1 MLQSFKKFGI
11 KPEIDKFSDKNS
23 PMLDDLNTPST
34 ISFLSNFEDL
44 KSKMILGPYNEENL
58 KNPFMSWFIYSNL
71 LGLLQ
76 KDPEDWFKGGVDT
89 AKFDALVKEYDA
101 VRAQALAAKEAGDKA
116 AMGAA
121 FKRSDE
127 IRDEL
132 KAQGIV
138 IETGASGSSWRK
150 A

>member
-1 MLQSFKKFGI
+1 MSQLLAGRNSNKADLTSGVGLAGVKNEAASFI
-11 KPEIDKFSDKNS
+11 K
-23 PMLDDLNTPST
+23 TA
-34 ISFLSNFEDL
+34 
-44 KSKMILGPYNEENL
+44 
-58 KNPFMSWFIYSNL
+58 NL

-76 KDPEDWFKGGVDT
+76 KDPDEWFKGGVDT
-89 AKFDALVKEYDA
+89 NKFDSLVAEYDQ
-101 VRAQALAAKEAGDKA
+101 VRATAVAAKAAGDKA

-121 FKRSDE
+121 FGRSDD

-138 IETGASGSSWRK
+138 IETGPDGSSWRK